1 MNYALCIILLIIA
14 AMILTNESNNWSGF
28 EGFEG
33 SEGPLM
39 EFPPDTPDSADLY
52 NNQPYHL
59 LSDEFQ
65 PPRDKESLSCVNSR
79 SCYATD
85 FENVLSKTGNFRQIT
100 NNYKRGYPDNCSA
113 PMKELTLNFYKS
125 DPFMK

>member
-14 AMILTNESNNWSGF
+14 AMILTNESNNWRF
-28 EGFEG
+28 EGF
-33 SEGPLM
+33 EGPLM